1 MSGAQE
7 SFNTGAVNLGN
18 HLFRWRKFFY
28 FIPVVLLV
36 VTGKDARYVFG
47 EYVIEELFEFLSFI
61 VLLSGLSIRFWA
73 SGSSG
78 RLFVKKNK
86 RFCVR
91 FGTTGIFSLM
101 RNPFFAGEILI
112 AAGLSLLLFH
122 AGLTALSLLLF
133 IAAYFPIAAAREQML
148 LSAHPLLYGAYRKK
162 VGWLMPQFSSWR
174 KSKARFR
181 WLVAIQKEGG
191 HILTMTF
198 LFLFL
203 EQFREIEITGSWN
216 SNPLW
221 IVVAAPFVLLFFA
234 LRALDPQLRRS
245 SDIYTVWDD

>member
-1 MSGAQE
+1 MSNAKAGFSAGVV
-7 SFNTGAVNLGN
+7 SLGN

-36 VTGKDARYVFG
+36 VTGEDARYFFG
-47 EYVIEELFEFLSFI
+47 NYAVEEFFEFLSFV
-61 VLLSGLSIRFWA
+61 VLLSGLGIRFWA

-78 RLFVKKNK
+78 RLFVKKDK
-86 RFCVR
+86 RLCVR
-91 FGTTGIFSLM
+91 FGTAGIFSLM

-133 IAAYFPIAAAREQML
+133 IAAYLPIAAAREQML
-148 LSAHPLLYGAYRKK
+148 LDAHPLLYGAYRKK

-191 HILTMTF
+191 HIVTMTF

-203 EQFREIEITGSWN
+203 EQFREIEISGNWN

-221 IVVAAPFVLLFFA
+221 IVLAAPFVLLFFA
-234 LRALDPQLRRS
+234 LRALEPQLRRS
-245 SDIYTVWDD
+245 SDVYTVWDD